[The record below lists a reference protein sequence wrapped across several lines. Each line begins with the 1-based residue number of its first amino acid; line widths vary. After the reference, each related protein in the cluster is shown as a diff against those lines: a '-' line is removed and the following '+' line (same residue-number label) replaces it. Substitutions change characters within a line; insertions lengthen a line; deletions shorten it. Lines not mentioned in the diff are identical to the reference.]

1 MKRRLTNVEPENVH
15 KKLLVL
21 IALGTAAAFAASPV
35 LAAAKHHNN
44 GAVEGSSIEH
54 LSRGGELQDHDQVI
68 RGGKV
73 MGADPDPNVRSEM
86 MREYKRSW

>member
-1 MKRRLTNVEPENVH
+1 MSM

-21 IALGTAAAFAASPV
+21 IALGTAAVFAASPV

-44 GAVEGSSIEH
+44 GAAEGSSIEH
-54 LSRGGELQDHDQVI
+54 LNRGGELQHHDQVI
-68 RGGKV
+68 RGGKT

-86 MREYKRSW
+86 MREYKRAW